1 MRFRH
6 LLLAFVLIITP
17 PAFGQTQADF
27 FHAIGQVESGHDDNA
42 VGDGG
47 ASIGRYQIQ
56 RAYWIDSRIPGRYE
70 QVKDKAYAERVM
82 LAYFKRYAP
91 KALDAGDWETLSRLH
106 NSGPAWA
113 KKKHK
118 TDAYWAKV
126 RDCLRSTK

>member
-1 MRFRH
+1 MHPRH
-6 LLLAFVLIITP
+6 LLLAFIMIITP

-27 FHAIGQVESGHDDNA
+27 LHAIGTVESGHDDNA

-47 ASIGRYQIQ
+47 ASLGRYQIQ

-91 KALDAGDWETLSRLH
+91 KALDAGDWETLARIH
-106 NSGPAWA
+106 NGGPRGHRKAA
-113 KKKHK
+113 
-118 TDAYWAKV
+118 TLPYWAKV